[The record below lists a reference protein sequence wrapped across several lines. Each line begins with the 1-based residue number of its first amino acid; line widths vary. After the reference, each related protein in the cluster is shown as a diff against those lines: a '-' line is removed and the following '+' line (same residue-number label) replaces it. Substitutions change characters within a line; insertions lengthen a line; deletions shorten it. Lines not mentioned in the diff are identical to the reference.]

1 MDKKKV
7 VKKVKRLKAKLK
19 EAEQAYDVLNDQYT
33 DLLAEKRKVG
43 KDLLENVS
51 GEQTTISAKRNIQ
64 TIFTAIYNSVWKP
77 LIYKWFSSTLN
88 LTGEDT
94 CSR

>member
-33 DLLAEKRKVG
+33 DLLAEKRKIG
-43 KDLLENVS
+43 FMK
-51 GEQTTISAKRNIQ
+51 
-64 TIFTAIYNSVWKP
+64 
-77 LIYKWFSSTLN
+77 
-88 LTGEDT
+88 
-94 CSR
+94 